1 MPSYGA
7 TATQAVFAE
16 NRVIT
21 FLAFWLEVACENDY
35 RDMHKI
41 WEDGPQ
47 PPPQRPL
54 LITHT
59 HTHRHELLRLLWC
72 CVLSFQMISQPRL
85 SFPQTL
91 RGLSKLMRLRAG
103 GLAVAYSNLLLRA

>member
-59 HTHRHELLRLLWC
+59 HTHTGMNFS
-72 CVLSFQMISQPRL
+72 VSFGVVSSHFR
-85 SFPQTL
+85 
-91 RGLSKLMRLRAG
+91 
-103 GLAVAYSNLLLRA
+103 